1 MENGDLNTKLKHI
14 EIKYYFN
21 KDLIE
26 KNIIKLEY
34 INTNEMLADIL
45 TKNDNGN
52 KMTKFIYKFSHFIT
66 VIIFG

>member
-52 KMTKFIYKFSHFIT
+52 KMTKFVNKFFFT
-66 VIIFG
+66 KII

>member
-45 TKNDNGN
+45 TKMLMVL
-52 KMTKFIYKFSHFIT
+52 K
-66 VIIFG
+66 